1 MVCPLSCL
9 MTYCCYGH
17 EGLISRLSS
26 QLLRC
31 RLHSWEK
38 TAVWSVAFVPLIR
51 EIIQYWIISQLVNTE
66 SVHLTNKADPFGLLI
81 SWNLIIS
88 IVTKQSNHAVLHGQ
102 HLHCQ
107 KCSRCVSLWGS
118 SFCYCTFSPIHTHT
132 DHTQTPKHINS
143 HRFTILFHTGYS
155 INRLVDRKEISLI
168 SH

>member
-81 SWNLIIS
+81 SWNLIILFLSLQNSPTMQFCMDS
-88 IVTKQSNHAVLHGQ
+88 ICIAKSAHGVWACEEAHFVIVHFHQS
-102 HLHCQ
+102 
-107 KCSRCVSLWGS
+107 
-118 SFCYCTFSPIHTHT
+118 THT
-132 DHTQTPKHINS
+132 QIILKHPNTPIVIGLPYFFI
-143 HRFTILFHTGYS
+143 RVI
-155 INRLVDRKEISLI
+155 RLID
-168 SH
+168 

>member
-107 KCSRCVSLWGS
+107 KCSRCEEAHFVIVHFHQS
-118 SFCYCTFSPIHTHT
+118 THT
-132 DHTQTPKHINS
+132 QIILKHPN
-143 HRFTILFHTGYS
+143 TS
-155 INRLVDRKEISLI
+155 IVIGLPYFFIRVIRLID
-168 SH
+168 